1 MNRPGRECRPRG
13 MWLWLAGLCACSQA
27 ATQGQSPPPPPAT
40 AAVAPASPMPAAGA
54 PGARVAAAAPS
65 GPAACDLRRDRL
77 PGLCNVSAMV
87 LLPDCRLLAADDEDR
102 SHRLFAIA
110 PGAAQAPAPVP
121 ASGRLL
127 GGGAVLDD
135 EELDL
140 EGAAWVGDRIYWIGS
155 HGNNKLEWK
164 KGKGEHSAVKEK
176 PNRHILFATAL
187 SADNDLEPVGTP
199 YRDLARELVKSIP
212 GLASTYKAVHSNAGG
227 LNVEGLAADGEALL
241 IGLRSPVSDPDR
253 RAYVFRL
260 ENPAEVL
267 GGKPARVGGPYL
279 LDLGKRGVRSLEWS
293 PSARA
298 WFIVAGPVTHLRADP
313 DAKDGVSQVAG
324 YGEGTA
330 LYRWESLD
338 KQPVLV
344 KDLADA
350 KGLQAEG
357 LIATPAGLF
366 VTSDDDEQKRGGKK
380 KCENLPADD
389 PDRYTRSLWIEGP

>member
-1 MNRPGRECRPRG
+1 MNRSGRECRPRG
-13 MWLWLAGLCACSQA
+13 TWLWLVGLCACSQGA
-27 ATQGQSPPPPPAT
+27 PQGQTLSPP
-40 AAVAPASPMPAAGA
+40 AAAPASRMSAAGA
-54 PGARVAAAAPS
+54 PGASAAAVGSA
-65 GPAACDLRRDRL
+65 GPAPCDLRRDVL

-110 PGAAQAPAPVP
+110 PGAARAPAPVP
-121 ASGRLL
+121 AGGRLL
-127 GGGAVLDD
+127 ASGAVLDD

-164 KGKGEHSAVKEK
+164 KGKGEYSAVKEK
-176 PNRHILFATAL
+176 PNRHILFAIAL
-187 SADNDLEPVGTP
+187 SADGGIEPVGTP
-199 YRDLARELVKSIP
+199 YRDLARELVKGIP

-227 LNVEGLAADGEALL
+227 LNIEGLAADGEALL

-267 GGKPARVGGPYL
+267 GGRPARVGGPFL

-298 WFIVAGPVTHLRADP
+298 WFIVAGPVTHMRADP
-313 DAKDGVSQVAG
+313 GAKDGLSQVPG
-324 YGEGTA
+324 YGEGAA

-344 KDLADA
+344 KEIADA
-350 KGLQAEG
+350 KGFQAEG